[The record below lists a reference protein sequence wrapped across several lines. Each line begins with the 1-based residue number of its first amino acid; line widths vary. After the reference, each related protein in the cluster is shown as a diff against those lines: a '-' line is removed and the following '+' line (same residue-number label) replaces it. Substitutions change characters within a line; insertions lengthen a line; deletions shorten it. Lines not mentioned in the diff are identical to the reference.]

1 MTGQAIVSEIIE
13 ILVSGLTGI
22 GEGIGTG
29 IMAMIQA
36 LFFTT
41 PTGGTTTLS
50 VFAILIVVFAAIS
63 LGLSLTRW
71 VLQFLTSWG
80 NKAN

>member
-1 MTGQAIVSEIIE
+1 MTGTAIVEQIIE

-22 GEGIGTG
+22 GQGIGEG
-29 IMAMIQA
+29 IMAMVQA

-41 PTGGTTTLS
+41 PSGGTTTLS
-50 VFAILIVVFAAIS
+50 VFAVLIVVFAAIS

-71 VLQFLTSWG
+71 VLNFLTSWG